1 MRIGGII
8 AEYNPFHSG
17 HQYQIEATRA
27 AGVTHLIA
35 VMSGHYVQR
44 GEASIFSKWTR
55 AEAALRSGVDLVLE
69 LPLPYATASA
79 QQFALGGVALLDSLG
94 CVDTL
99 SFGSESGSLAN
110 IKELH
115 ALTQQEEYHRL
126 VRQNLSAGF
135 SYPKACGLAAI
146 SLGDIKGP
154 TAPNDL
160 LGVEYLR
167 ALETLHSSIEPIA
180 IPRKGVEHDSDA
192 PNAGFASA
200 SFIRSIAGSEDFA
213 PYVPEEAFALYE
225 KELAEG
231 RAPAQLERIGVGLL
245 AILRTAR
252 PEDLA
257 TLSDVSEGLENRI
270 IEAAGKAHD
279 LEELQM
285 LIKNKR
291 YSMSRI
297 KRILLYALLKVPPY
311 LKEKLPP
318 YVRVLGFNRRGTKIL
333 QQVKLKAP
341 LPCSTSLKELE
352 SQSDLCRT
360 FARVE
365 AAGTDLYT
373 LCQPQIGLSGLDYTT
388 PAIRV

>member
-126 VRQNLSAGF
+126 VRPKPF
-135 SYPKACGLAAI
+135 SRFFLPQ
-146 SLGDIKGP
+146 SLRPGRHQPRRHKGAHRP
-154 TAPNDL
+154 QRPAR
-160 LGVEYLR
+160 GR
-167 ALETLHSSIEPIA
+167 
-180 IPRKGVEHDSDA
+180 IP
-192 PNAGFASA
+192 
-200 SFIRSIAGSEDFA
+200 
-213 PYVPEEAFALYE
+213 
-225 KELAEG
+225 
-231 RAPAQLERIGVGLL
+231 
-245 AILRTAR
+245 AR
-252 PEDLA
+252 F
-257 TLSDVSEGLENRI
+257 GN
-270 IEAAGKAHD
+270 
-279 LEELQM
+279 
-285 LIKNKR
+285 
-291 YSMSRI
+291 
-297 KRILLYALLKVPPY
+297 
-311 LKEKLPP
+311 
-318 YVRVLGFNRRGTKIL
+318 
-333 QQVKLKAP
+333 AP
-341 LPCSTSLKELE
+341 L
-352 SQSDLCRT
+352 
-360 FARVE
+360 
-365 AAGTDLYT
+365 
-373 LCQPQIGLSGLDYTT
+373 
-388 PAIRV
+388 